1 LQRLLKRTVRA
12 LEKEGASRGLLD
24 PDASDA
30 DVREKF
36 ERFYNVD
43 SATEKDGSGR
53 KRTNLEK
60 KLEELGLPVDLR

>member
-1 LQRLLKRTVRA
+1 M
-12 LEKEGASRGLLD
+12 D